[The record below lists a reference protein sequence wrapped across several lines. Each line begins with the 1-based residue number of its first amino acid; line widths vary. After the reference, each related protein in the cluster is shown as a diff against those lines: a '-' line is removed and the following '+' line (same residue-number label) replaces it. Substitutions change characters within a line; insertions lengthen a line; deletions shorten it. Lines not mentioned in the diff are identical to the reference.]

1 MAKSAMQKSK
11 ILYLMKI
18 FYEQT
23 DDEHGLTVGEIIDRL
38 DSIGVSAERKSI
50 YDDIETLRAFGLDIE
65 MRKDRQFRYH
75 LISRALELPELKLL
89 VDSVQSSKFISHKKS
104 MELIKKLEG
113 FTSQH
118 QARKLSRQVYVSNRV
133 KTMNE
138 SIYYNVDFIHEAIS
152 SNSKISFQYF
162 DWSVDKE
169 KILRHDGKVY
179 KVSPWALTR
188 DDENYYLIAFD
199 SEASIIKH
207 YRVDKMVKI
216 NVLNSPRDG
225 SERFEG
231 FDLALYAKK
240 TFGMYHG
247 DETLVTLRC
256 KNSMAGVI
264 VDRFGTDPTFFKRD
278 DGKFDVNVKV
288 AVSPVF
294 LSWITIFGDDIEIIA
309 PQNVRDEIANRA
321 KALIENYKNS
331 I

>member
-18 FYEQT
+18 FYERT
-23 DDEHGLTVGEIIDRL
+23 DDEHGLTVNELIDEL
-38 DSIGVSAERKSI
+38 EAIGIAAERKSI
-50 YDDIETLRAFGLDIE
+50 YDDIETLRAFGMDIE
-65 MRKDRQFRYH
+65 MRKEKSFRYH
-75 LISRALELPELKLL
+75 LVSRELELPELKLL

-113 FTSQH
+113 FTSRH

-152 SNSKISFQYF
+152 NNSMISFQYF

-169 KILRHDGKVY
+169 KKLRHDGKVY
-179 KVSPWALTR
+179 HISPWALTR
-188 DDENYYLIAFD
+188 DDENYYMIAFD
-199 SEASIIKH
+199 SEAAIIKH
-207 YRVDKMVKI
+207 YRVDKMINIKI
-216 NVLNSPRDG
+216 LDERRCG
-225 SERFEG
+225 SEHFEE

-247 DETLVTLRC
+247 DELLVTLRC
-256 KNSMAGVI
+256 DSLLSGVI
-264 VDRFGTDPTFFKRD
+264 IDRFGTDVTIFKRD
-278 DGKFDVNVKV
+278 GDKFDVNVKV

-294 LSWITIFGDDIEIIA
+294 LSWLMIFGDKIEVIA
-309 PQNVRDEIANRA
+309 PQNVREELARLASNVA
-321 KALIENYKNS
+321 KMYK
-331 I
+331 